1 MKPFALPRRDGA
13 AHGKP
18 GMEIRK
24 ATALVT
30 GANRGI
36 GRELVR
42 ALLEAGANK
51 IYATARHADGLA
63 AARALDPAR
72 VVALQLDVTDRER
85 VAALPGAAS
94 DVNLLVNNAGVL
106 DFGGILEAP
115 LAAVARNF
123 ETNFYGKLLM
133 ARAFAAVIERN
144 GGGAIV
150 NVLTLV
156 ALASMPGLAAYNAS
170 KAAAWSMT
178 QSLRASLSGKG
189 IEVHGV
195 FPGAVDTDMLAGV
208 EMAKTSPAD
217 VARAVVRGIAEG
229 REDIFPDEMSTQL
242 YAAWR
247 QDHKAVEKQFAA
259 M

>member
-1 MKPFALPRRDGA
+1 
-13 AHGKP
+13 
-18 GMEIRK
+18 MEIRN

-36 GRELVR
+36 GHELVR
-42 ALLEAGANK
+42 ALLEAGAK
-51 IYATARHADGLA
+51 KVYA
-63 AARALDPAR
+63 AARDANSLAATQALDRAR
-72 VVALQLDVTDRER
+72 VVALRLDVTDRQR
-85 VAALPGAAS
+85 VAALPGEAG

-115 LAAVARNF
+115 LAAVTRNF
-123 ETNFYGKLLM
+123 DTNFYGKLLM
-133 ARAFAAVIERN
+133 ARAFAPVIERN

-150 NVLTLV
+150 NMLTLV
-156 ALASMPGLAAYNAS
+156 ALASMPGLAVYNAS

-178 QSLRASLSGKG
+178 QSLRASLAGRG
-189 IEVHGV
+189 IAVYGV

-208 EMAKTSPAD
+208 EMPKTGPAE
-217 VARAVVRGIAEG
+217 VARAVVSAIAEG
-229 REDIFPDEMSTQL
+229 REDIFPDPMSTQL

-247 QDHKAVEKQFAA
+247 QDHKAVEKQFAT